1 VICRARG
8 RRAPRSSS
16 RLECSAG
23 LGHNGRVLERGR
35 TAVCCALAVVL
46 GVVASPRGTSLAW
59 SNSTSTVRFVAA
71 LVSGTGGAHPSA
83 DGRYLYPLPAA
94 PVQPEPCPPPPL
106 PPGPS
111 PRPLGPP
118 KVREDAIPVAGVPPA
133 RHVDLS
139 VISGKGIWLTLWPGA
154 KLDVGAVVSLARAAG
169 LRQLWVRT
177 GGRGEGFY
185 GAATLNALIPAA
197 HSAGIAVIAWDFP
210 TLSNPAGDARRAAAA
225 LQAADGFGAD
235 IESPADGT
243 YLTARRVAYY
253 LSLVRTAAGVKPVAA
268 IVPRPTSY
276 WLATYPYK
284 AEAPFVDVFAPMVYW
299 SCIEPGAAV
308 SSAIA
313 PLAALRPV
321 APIGQDYDMAS
332 EGGRQGLP
340 SGREIWRFLDVAR
353 RSGAVG
359 ASLYDLE
366 SGGRPQLAALSGY
379 PWPAPAP
386 RTHSARSLRRL
397 RT

>member
-1 VICRARG
+1 
-8 RRAPRSSS
+8 
-16 RLECSAG
+16 
-23 LGHNGRVLERGR
+23 LGHNGRVLKDGR

-46 GVVASPRGTSLAW
+46 GAIASPRATRSAW
-59 SNSTSTVRFVAA
+59 PTSTSTARFIVALA
-71 LVSGTGGAHPSA
+71 PGNGAVHSSA
-83 DGRYLYPLPAA
+83 GRRYLYPLPAS
-94 PVQPEPCPPPPL
+94 PVQPEPCPPPPM
-106 PPGPS
+106 PPGPA

-118 KVREDAIPVAGVPPA
+118 KVREGAIPVVGVPPT

-154 KLDVGAVVSLARAAG
+154 QLDVGGVVSIAQAGG

-185 GAATLNALIPAA
+185 GAATLKALVPAA

-253 LSLVRTAAGVKPVAA
+253 LSLVREAAGDKPVAA

-276 WLATYPYK
+276 
-284 AEAPFVDVFAPMVYW
+284 
-299 SCIEPGAAV
+299 
-308 SSAIA
+308 
-313 PLAALRPV
+313 
-321 APIGQDYDMAS
+321 
-332 EGGRQGLP
+332 
-340 SGREIWRFLDVAR
+340 
-353 RSGAVG
+353 
-359 ASLYDLE
+359 
-366 SGGRPQLAALSGY
+366 
-379 PWPAPAP
+379 
-386 RTHSARSLRRL
+386 
-397 RT
+397 